1 MTAHNLIAY
10 DIPALTVE
18 QTGRDAFH
26 MLNDYHVKH
35 LPVLEDGKLVGILS
49 EEDVFNHKLYEPI
62 SSYDFSLLRRFAVME
77 NEHIFEVMRVMGDH
91 RLTVI
96 PVTDAEGNYLGLIS
110 QNDLLR
116 YFASTASFTEP
127 GAVMVLEM
135 NRRDYSLGTIAHIIE
150 SEDVIILSSFVTS
163 SNEDPEMVEVTI
175 KVNRHDI
182 SRVIASL
189 ERHEY
194 EVKHTFSNIE
204 NANVMTER
212 YESLM
217 NYLNM

>member
-1 MTAHNLIAY
+1 MTAKSLIAL

-26 MLNDYHVKH
+26 MLSDFHVKH
-35 LPVLEDGKLVGILS
+35 LPVVDNRQLVGILS
-49 EEDVFNHKLYEPI
+49 EEDIFNHKLYDPVG
-62 SSYDFSLLRRFAVME
+62 SYDFSMLRRFAVRE
-77 NEHIFEVMRVMGDH
+77 NEHIFEVMRVMGDN

-96 PVTDAEGNYLGLIS
+96 PVVDNENNYVGLIS

-116 YFASTASFTEP
+116 YFANTASFSEP
-127 GAVMVLEM
+127 GAVLVMEM
-135 NRRDYSLGTIAHIIE
+135 DRRDYSLAAISSIVEA
-150 SEDVIILSSFVTS
+150 EDVKILSAFVTS
-163 SNEDPEMVEVTI
+163 TPTPEDNVEITL
-175 KVNRHDI
+175 KLNHHDL

-194 EVKHTFSNIE
+194 EVKETFSEME
-204 NANVMTER
+204 NSNALNER